1 MSGDRALNIMNKVC
15 TLINCLF
22 SKGKEPR
29 NKSKIKQENVRE
41 SEWEITLDMGS
52 EKAFLRK
59 VTFEPRSE

>member
-1 MSGDRALNIMNKVC
+1 MSGDRALNMMNRVC
-15 TLINCLF
+15 TLINCLS
-22 SKGKEPR
+22 SKGNEPR

-59 VTFEPRSE
+59 GNI